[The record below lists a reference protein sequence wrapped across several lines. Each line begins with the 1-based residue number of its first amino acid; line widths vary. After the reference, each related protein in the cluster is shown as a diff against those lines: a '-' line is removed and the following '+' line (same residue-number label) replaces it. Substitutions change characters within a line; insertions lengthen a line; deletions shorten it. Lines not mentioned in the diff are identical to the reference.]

1 MAAARGLL
9 SFRVAKSPVPNAD
22 QILADVGLANPNAN
36 ANTNPNANANPSA
49 NPSAGTPM
57 PGLPIVSG

>member
-1 MAAARGLL
+1 M
-9 SFRVAKSPVPNAD
+9 PNAD
-22 QILADVGLANPNAN
+22 QILADVGLANPNPN
-36 ANTNPNANANPSA
+36 ANTNPNANPSA